1 MGRGNKGASAFTR
14 MKKAGVIRSKGKK
27 QKLSRIQL
35 AMHQANIKNPNR
47 KRG

>member
-1 MGRGNKGASAFTR
+1 MGQGNKGASAFTR

-27 QKLSRIQL
+27 QTVSRIQL
-35 AMHQANIKNPNR
+35 SMHQADTKNPNR